1 MFTEFKFN
9 DVVYNNLSEKTR
21 ELLEQKIPKKG
32 YMTFRRSNV
41 QPFMARV
48 VPEDNPQG
56 QFIMSMIGAKGI
68 QGQAIINDPYT
79 KEFVK
84 LINVVDRAASG
95 EPREAMLSFQRGHYE
110 LEIDCSTNAGRQ
122 SCAMFFLLEKFQENI
137 LDEGRPVANHAY
149 EFQLADP
156 TLEKA
161 KQFDAKLNEAE
172 MIIEVSKLPMEDLQ
186 LLARATGYPKAD
198 TAGEE
203 FLKVWLEAKISS
215 SESKAQVD
223 VAFGSLA
230 LLRVERILRRG
241 EELGFIYK
249 DDAAQQI
256 KFNNGTPLLDYNLK
270 VVDQIKNLAE
280 VFSSGK
286 NKERFEKVKTMVE
299 KVEQEHQNKAKAAV
313 DELFD
318 TPIKLE
324 ETPTEKRPRTEAQ
337 LAHDRRL
344 ATLFPNMTWFA
355 IVLRCHIATALP

>member
-21 ELLEQKIPKKG
+21 QLLDEKVPRKG

-41 QPFMARV
+41 QPFIARV

-56 QFIMSMIGAKGI
+56 QFMMSMIGAKGI
-68 QGQAIINDPYT
+68 QGQAIINDPFT

-95 EPREAMLSFQRGHYE
+95 EPREALLSFQRGHHE

-122 SCAMFFLLEKFQENI
+122 SCAMFFLLDKFQENI
-137 LDEGRPVANHAY
+137 LEAGKPMANHAY

-172 MIIEVSKLPMEDLQ
+172 MIIEVSKLRMEDLQ
-186 LLARATGYPKAD
+186 LLARATGYAKAD

-203 FLKVWLEAKISS
+203 FLKVWIEAKISS
-215 SESKAQVD
+215 PESKPQVD
-223 VAFGSLA
+223 EAFNSLA
-230 LLRVERILRRG
+230 LLRVERVLRRG
-241 EELGFIYK
+241 EELGFIYR
-249 DDAAQQI
+249 DEAAQQI
-256 KFNNGTPLLDYNLK
+256 KFKNGTPIIDYNLK

-280 VFSSGK
+280 IFADGK
-286 NKERFEKVKTMVE
+286 NKDRYEKVKAMVE
-299 KVEQEHQNKAKAAV
+299 RVEQDLLNKSREAV

-318 TPIKLE
+318 TPIQLDEIQK
-324 ETPTEKRPRTEAQ
+324 EKRPRTEAQ

-344 ATLFPNMTWFA
+344 AEGRKAKQEET
-355 IVLRCHIATALP
+355 VEQ